1 MSEAQTKELEC
12 VDLILHA
19 DASQHPALT
28 SLVNRLND
36 AYRAMH
42 ALVKEQEHVLQEAKK
57 SEAIGEKE
65 AVDVKALDARIEAV
79 WNECYEALQRMTQE
93 TPC

>member
-19 DASQHPALT
+19 DASQHPAMEQ
-28 SLVNRLND
+28 LVARLNEGYK
-36 AYRAMH
+36 ATH
-42 ALVKEQEHVLQEAKK
+42 ALMKEQEHVLQDAEEKD
-57 SEAIGEKE
+57 ETGEKE

-79 WNECYEALQRMTQE
+79 WNECYEALQRMVNA
-93 TPC
+93 